1 MLQAVAI
8 FLFIMAILSGLI
20 TYISAHNNPLK
31 IPDLT
36 KPGSI
41 ATVVLF
47 VASIITGLWSPVSIY
62 GDCSDVGESRGPR
75 GLLRWWSG
83 ARAASHVGFDNQTNS
98 CSREKNQNFR
108 GAKIKHGGQILANFD
123 AKSRFS
129 NFDFANL

>member
-62 GDCSDVGESRGPR
+62 GDCSDVAEEALTARKDFLEFQLTDVADGQTQELVIAPKDGMNSFFEANEGCFQEFPEQRSIRRQLRG
-75 GLLRWWSG
+75 S
-83 ARAASHVGFDNQTNS
+83 VG
-98 CSREKNQNFR
+98 R
-108 GAKIKHGGQILANFD
+108 
-123 AKSRFS
+123 
-129 NFDFANL
+129 